1 MPNRISALLGDLP
14 MTKLE
19 HYRTKAAESLA
30 ATEAATNARDRAFHH
45 RAYSVWRRLIAGA
58 AEAEE
63 RAALAAERTAAAK
76 PRVAG
81 K

>member
-1 MPNRISALLGDLP
+1 

-30 ATEAATNARDRAFHH
+30 AIEAATKARDRALHD
-45 RAYSVWRRLIAGA
+45 RAHSVWRRLIAGA

-63 RAALAAERTAAAK
+63 RAAASK
-76 PRVAG
+76 PQVAG

>member
-1 MPNRISALLGDLP
+1 

-45 RAYSVWRRLIAGA
+45 RAHSVWRRLIANT
-58 AEAEE
+58 AEAEKRIALNPH
-63 RAALAAERTAAAK
+63 RAAASK
-76 PRVAG
+76 PRAAG

>member
-1 MPNRISALLGDLP
+1 

-19 HYRTKAAESLA
+19 QFRIKAAESLA
-30 ATEAATNARDRAFHH
+30 ATEAATNARDRAFHD
-45 RAYSVWRRLIAGA
+45 RAHSVWRRLIAGA

-63 RAALAAERTAAAK
+63 RAALSSERVVASK